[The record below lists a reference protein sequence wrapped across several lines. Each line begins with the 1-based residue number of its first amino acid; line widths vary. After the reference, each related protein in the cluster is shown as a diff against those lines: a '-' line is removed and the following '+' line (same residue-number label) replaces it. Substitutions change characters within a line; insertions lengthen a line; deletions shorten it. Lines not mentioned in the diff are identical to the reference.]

1 MLPRLCASPVV
12 SLRTFE
18 WQTDPCAPR
27 ESVRLSQPKRGFAE
41 MKTIATPTAIAADVE
56 EASKDAV
63 APVFH
68 LNQKCLEPLHQRRA
82 VGSLRR
88 VLATIY

>member
-27 ESVRLSQPKRGFAE
+27 ESVWS
-41 MKTIATPTAIAADVE
+41 
-56 EASKDAV
+56 
-63 APVFH
+63 
-68 LNQKCLEPLHQRRA
+68 
-82 VGSLRR
+82 GSLLINANR
-88 VLATIY
+88 LAGVH